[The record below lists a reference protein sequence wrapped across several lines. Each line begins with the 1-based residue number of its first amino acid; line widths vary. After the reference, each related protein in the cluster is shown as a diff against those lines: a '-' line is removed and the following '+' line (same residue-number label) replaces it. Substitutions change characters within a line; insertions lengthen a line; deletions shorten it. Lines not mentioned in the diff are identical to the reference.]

1 MVENASK
8 IVKFEMEEED
18 DNNDNPIIYF
28 GTN

>member
-8 IVKFEMEEED
+8 IVKFEMDEED

-28 GTN
+28 ATN

>member
-1 MVENASK
+1 MVKNASK

-18 DNNDNPIIYF
+18 DNTDNPIIYF